1 MDFDWD
7 SANTEHIARHNVTP
21 EEAEEVIQN
30 DPLDAPAV
38 LRNGEKRTVNLGKT
52 DAGRVLVIVVTERND
67 MYRVVTARPAKK
79 KERAFYSK
87 HEAATNVQD
96 RADPEVQK

>member
-7 SANTEHIARHNVTP
+7 SANIEHIARHNVTP
-21 EEAEEVIQN
+21 EEAEQVIQN
-30 DPLDAPAV
+30 DPLDAPAE
-38 LRNGEKRTVNLGKT
+38 LRNSEKRTLHLGET
-52 DAGRVLVIVVTERND
+52 DAGRVLVVVVTARNS

-87 HEAATNVQD
+87 HKAATNDQD
-96 RADPEVQK
+96 PTDP

>member
-7 SANTEHIARHNVTP
+7 PANIEHIARHNVTP
-21 EEAEEVIQN
+21 EEAEQVIQN
-30 DPLDAPAV
+30 DPLDAPAE
-38 LRNGEKRTVNLGKT
+38 LRNDEKRIVHLGKT
-52 DAGRVLVIVVTERND
+52 DAGRVLVVVTERNS

-87 HEAATNVQD
+87 HKAAINVQD
-96 RADPEVQK
+96 PRDP

>member
-7 SANTEHIARHNVTP
+7 SANIEHIACHNVTQ
-21 EEAEEVIQN
+21 EEAEQVIEN
-30 DPLDAPAV
+30 DPLDAPAA

-52 DAGRVLVIVVTERND
+52 DVGRVLVVVVTERNS
-67 MYRVVTARPAKK
+67 MYRVVTARPANK

-87 HEAATNVQD
+87 HKAATNDQD
-96 RADPEVQK
+96 PTDP

>member
-7 SANTEHIARHNVTP
+7 SANIEHIARHDVTP
-21 EEAEEVIQN
+21 EEAEQVIQN
-30 DPLDAPAV
+30 DPLDAPAE
-38 LRNGEKRTVNLGKT
+38 LRNGEKRTVHLGKT
-52 DAGRVLVIVVTERND
+52 DAGRVLVVVTERNS

-87 HEAATNVQD
+87 HKAATNVQD
-96 RADPEVQK
+96 PTDP